1 MAVLYTFLLALLV
14 AFIQS
19 SHGYFPYAGYFDGY
33 PGFGFPHLVDPYYGA
48 VMVPAPRFVTTFPY
62 ALHSHFYHP
71 RSAFRN
77 IAKSYRKEDGHLSDT
92 SFISPIRKN
101 IY

>member
-19 SHGYFPYAGYFDGY
+19 LHHKDVPLEGY